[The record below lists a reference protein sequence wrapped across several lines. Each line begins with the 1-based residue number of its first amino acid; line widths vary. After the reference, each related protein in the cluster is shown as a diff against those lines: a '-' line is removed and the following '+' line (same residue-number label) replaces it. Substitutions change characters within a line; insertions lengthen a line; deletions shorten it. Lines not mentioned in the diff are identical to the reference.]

1 MALLAYIVFIFIL
14 VGIGPLFSTSGV
26 TVYLSFA
33 IPLAGM
39 AAILFQK
46 RFHHGKF
53 TDMGFRL
60 NRNALIGLGI
70 GLLFTVAA
78 IFVLVGLP
86 YWLGLA
92 QFSLNPASAGKGAE
106 MSPFVTVILT
116 LVIGGASLFAA
127 CLFGEELAFRG
138 YILPK
143 LEERYG
149 SLPAIVLCSV
159 IFALWHLPAYFS
171 IYAGGAGASGWG
183 SVGLMLVAHGI
194 SAVPISILYLT
205 TRELYGVSLYHAL
218 LDVFQYSIIRSPEL
232 GAASKD
238 AVYNMTTSHETVLT
252 VMGWGWHIIAI
263 FFMIGLCKI
272 GKKWTLPMG
281 IESGTEV
288 KA

>member
-1 MALLAYIVFIFIL
+1 MALLAYIMFIFIL
-14 VGIGPLFSTSGV
+14 VGVGPLLTTAGV

-39 AAILFQK
+39 VAILFQK
-46 RFHHGKF
+46 RFHRGKF
-53 TDMGFRL
+53 LDMGFRL

-70 GLLFTVAA
+70 GLLFTAAA
-78 IFVLVGLP
+78 IFLLIGLP
-86 YWLGLA
+86 YWFGLV
-92 QFSLNPASAGKGAE
+92 QFSLNPAPAAKGAD
-106 MSPFVTVILT
+106 MSPFLTVFLT
-116 LVIGGASLFAA
+116 LVIGGAAMFAA

-143 LEERYG
+143 LEDRYG

-171 IYAGGAGASGWG
+171 IYAGGAEKSGWG
-183 SVGLMLVAHGI
+183 SVGVMLVAHGI
-194 SAVPISILYLT
+194 SAVPICILYLT

-218 LDVFQYSIIRSPEL
+218 LDVFQYSIVRSPEL

-238 AVYNMTTSHETVLT
+238 AIYNMTTSNETALT

-263 FFMIGLCKI
+263 FLMVGLCKI
-272 GKKWTLPMG
+272 GKKWTLPH
-281 IESGTEV
+281 
-288 KA
+288 KD